1 MGVKE
6 EWTGA
11 RAEQHLRKE
20 VCGQAVD
27 VQEDIWRMHDPVR
40 DTAAALSAELGLRQ
54 CAARHALL
62 PCVPIDWDPGHVVL
76 CMHGNRAQVP
86 HPARYASACRTG
98 RVRVLI
104 MCGVCKVCMPFA
116 PLLPDV
122 QARHLITT
130 PCI

>member
-40 DTAAALSAELGLRQ
+40 DTAAALSAELGLRH

-62 PCVPIDWDPGHVVL
+62 LACQLVGIQGMWCCA
-76 CMHGNRAQVP
+76 CMVSERKSRIRQGM
-86 HPARYASACRTG
+86 HPL
-98 RVRVLI
+98 VEL
-104 MCGVCKVCMPFA
+104 GVSEY
-116 PLLPDV
+116 
-122 QARHLITT
+122 
-130 PCI
+130 